1 MEKQAYTT
9 KPAPDMA
16 ATLRRRLTIGL
27 PASSRGEER
36 RFPLTPE
43 GVTRLAER
51 GFVIKIEQG
60 AAAALNY
67 PENRYTRQGA
77 FIVSRDEALGCDI
90 VISMAP
96 LRPRD
101 VSNMRRGSLLLTL
114 LHPEMQNADTVAPLL
129 QRHITTLALDLI
141 EDSEGNR
148 PFGDILAEIDGR
160 AAMTVAAM
168 QLADPAGKGIL
179 LGGVAGIVACEVV
192 VIGSGIAACSA
203 ASAANGLGAT
213 VRMFDNDVYRLR
225 RSVSELGQWVVASS
239 LHPHVVG
246 NALRSA
252 DVIVAAAPSH
262 DVILGAD
269 AVDLMKTGVVIVD
282 LSSMPGAS
290 FPSLPAIDV
299 NNRAAIAEARRC
311 SQRVALTNPGSLV
324 PRTAAMA
331 MSDTLLTTLE
341 RMFAFRSLSDAL
353 NGHCG
358 LRTAVVTYLGRVV
371 NQQIA
376 KAAGMRPVDIS
387 IYLSPS

>member
-1 MEKQAYTT
+1 MTS
-9 KPAPDMA
+9 
-16 ATLRRRLTIGL
+16 TLHRRLTIGL
-27 PASSRGEER
+27 PASCCCEER

-43 GVTRLAER
+43 GVTRLVER
-51 GFVIKIEQG
+51 GFVVRIEQG
-60 AAAALNY
+60 AADVLNY
-67 PENRYTRQGA
+67 PETRYTRQGA

-90 VISMAP
+90 AVSMAP

-101 VSNMRRGSLLLTL
+101 VRNMRRGGLLLTL
-114 LHPEMQNADTVAPLL
+114 LHPEMQTADTIAPLL

-141 EDSEGNR
+141 EDSEGNL

-203 ASAANGLGAT
+203 ARAAQGMGAT

-225 RSVSELGQWVVASS
+225 RSVSDLGQWVVASS
-239 LHPHVVG
+239 LHPHVVS

-252 DVIVAAAPSH
+252 DVIVAAAPSQE
-262 DVILGAD
+262 VILGTD
-269 AVDLMKTGVVIVD
+269 AVSLMKTGVVIVD

-353 NGHCG
+353 NGHRG

-387 IYLSPS
+387 IYLSLS

>member
-90 VISMAP
+90 VVSMAP
-96 LRPRD
+96 LRPHD

-203 ASAANGLGAT
+203 AHAANGLGAT

-239 LHPHVVG
+239 LHPHVVS

-252 DVIVAAAPSH
+252 DVIVAAAPSQ
-262 DVILGAD
+262 DVILGTD
-269 AVDLMKTGVVIVD
+269 AVSLMKTGVVIVD

-353 NGHCG
+353 NGHRG

-387 IYLSPS
+387 IYLSLS

>member
-1 MEKQAYTT
+1 MTS
-9 KPAPDMA
+9 
-16 ATLRRRLTIGL
+16 TLHRRLTIGL
-27 PASSRGEER
+27 PASCCCEER

-43 GVTRLAER
+43 GVTRLVER
-51 GFVIKIEQG
+51 GFVVRIEQG
-60 AAAALNY
+60 AADVLNY
-67 PENRYTRQGA
+67 PETRYTRQGA

-90 VISMAP
+90 VVSMAP
-96 LRPRD
+96 LRQRD
-101 VSNMRRGSLLLTL
+101 VRNMRRGGLLLTL
-114 LHPEMQNADTVAPLL
+114 LHPEMQTADTIAPLL

-141 EDSEGNR
+141 EDSEGNL

-203 ASAANGLGAT
+203 ARAAQGMGAT

-225 RSVSELGQWVVASS
+225 RSVSDLGQWVVASS
-239 LHPHVVG
+239 LHPHVVS

-252 DVIVAAAPSH
+252 DVIVAAAPSQ
-262 DVILGAD
+262 DVILGTD
-269 AVDLMKTGVVIVD
+269 AVSLMKTGVVIID

-353 NGHCG
+353 NGHRG

-387 IYLSPS
+387 IYLSLS

>member
-1 MEKQAYTT
+1 
-9 KPAPDMA
+9 
-16 ATLRRRLTIGL
+16 
-27 PASSRGEER
+27 
-36 RFPLTPE
+36 
-43 GVTRLAER
+43 
-51 GFVIKIEQG
+51 
-60 AAAALNY
+60 
-67 PENRYTRQGA
+67 
-77 FIVSRDEALGCDI
+77 
-90 VISMAP
+90 
-96 LRPRD
+96 
-101 VSNMRRGSLLLTL
+101 
-114 LHPEMQNADTVAPLL
+114 MQNADTVAPLL

-141 EDSEGNR
+141 EDSESNR

-269 AVDLMKTGVVIVD
+269 AVGLMKTGVVIVD

-353 NGHCG
+353 NGHRG

-376 KAAGMRPVDIS
+376 KASGMRPVDIS
-387 IYLSPS
+387 IYLSLS

>member
-262 DVILGAD
+262 DVILGA
-269 AVDLMKTGVVIVD
+269 
-282 LSSMPGAS
+282 S

-353 NGHCG
+353 NGHRG

-387 IYLSPS
+387 IYLSLS

>member
-262 DVILGAD
+262 DVILG
-269 AVDLMKTGVVIVD
+269 VVIVD

-353 NGHCG
+353 NGHRG

-387 IYLSPS
+387 IYLSLS

>member
-1 MEKQAYTT
+1 MTS
-9 KPAPDMA
+9 
-16 ATLRRRLTIGL
+16 TLHRRLTIGL
-27 PASSRGEER
+27 PASCCCEER

-43 GVTRLAER
+43 GVTRLVER
-51 GFVIKIEQG
+51 GFVVRIEQG
-60 AAAALNY
+60 AADVLNY
-67 PENRYTRQGA
+67 PETRYTRQGA

-90 VISMAP
+90 VVSMAP
-96 LRPRD
+96 LRQRD
-101 VSNMRRGSLLLTL
+101 VRNMRRGGLLLTL
-114 LHPEMQNADTVAPLL
+114 LHPEMQTADTIAPLL

-141 EDSEGNR
+141 EDSEGNL

-203 ASAANGLGAT
+203 ARAAQGMGAT

-225 RSVSELGQWVVASS
+225 RSVSDLGQWVVASS
-239 LHPHVVG
+239 LHPHVVS

-252 DVIVAAAPSH
+252 DVIVAAAPSQ
-262 DVILGAD
+262 DVILGTD
-269 AVDLMKTGVVIVD
+269 AVSLMKTGVVIVD

-353 NGHCG
+353 NGHRG

-387 IYLSPS
+387 IYLSLS

>member
-1 MEKQAYTT
+1 MTS
-9 KPAPDMA
+9 
-16 ATLRRRLTIGL
+16 TLHRRLTIGL
-27 PASSRGEER
+27 PASCCCEER

-43 GVTRLAER
+43 GVTRLVER
-51 GFVIKIEQG
+51 GFVVRIEQG
-60 AAAALNY
+60 AADVLNY
-67 PENRYTRQGA
+67 PETRYTRQGA

-90 VISMAP
+90 VVSMAP
-96 LRPRD
+96 LHPRD
-101 VSNMRRGSLLLTL
+101 VRNMRRGGLLLTL
-114 LHPEMQNADTVAPLL
+114 LHPEMQTADTIAPLL

-141 EDSEGNR
+141 EDSEGNL

-203 ASAANGLGAT
+203 ARAAQGMGAT

-225 RSVSELGQWVVASS
+225 RSVSDLGQWVVASS
-239 LHPHVVG
+239 LHPHVVS

-252 DVIVAAAPSH
+252 DVIVAAAPSQ
-262 DVILGAD
+262 DVILGTD
-269 AVDLMKTGVVIVD
+269 AVSLMKTGVVIVD

-353 NGHCG
+353 NGHRG

-387 IYLSPS
+387 IYLSLS